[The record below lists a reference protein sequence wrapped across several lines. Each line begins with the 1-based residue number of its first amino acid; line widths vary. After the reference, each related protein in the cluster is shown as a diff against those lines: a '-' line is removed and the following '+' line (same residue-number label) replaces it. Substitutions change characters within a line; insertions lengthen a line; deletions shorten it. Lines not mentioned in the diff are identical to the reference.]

1 MSPWSDK
8 GELPSQNTR
17 EMTTQLATHRADAQ
31 IYNGDALCKQK
42 SQELLDQFFLPRGLL
57 PLNDILEVGYNRTSG
72 FIWLKQQKK
81 KEHRFAAI
89 GRTVLYDTE
98 VTAFIE
104 ERRLRRLTG
113 VKSKEFFLSI
123 TVSDIYID
131 EQNTSRITFG
141 TLTGIAKSF
150 PVSAFLIEEETDRM
164 KWRFLGIERKDRWIL
179 QNSESN

>member
-1 MSPWSDK
+1 MDAIASFQSEK
-8 GELPSQNTR
+8 ENGLGVAALKE

-150 PVSAFLIEEETDRM
+150 PVSAFLIEEEADRM
-164 KWRFLGIERKDRWIL
+164 K
-179 QNSESN
+179 

>member
-1 MSPWSDK
+1 MS
-8 GELPSQNTR
+8 
-17 EMTTQLATHRADAQ
+17 TQLEIHRADAE
-31 IYNGDALCKQK
+31 IYHGDAICKQK

-81 KEHRFAAI
+81 KEHRFVAI

-113 VKSKEFFLSI
+113 VKSKEFFFSI

-131 EQNTSRITFG
+131 VHNTSRITFG
-141 TLTGIAKSF
+141 TLTGISKSF
-150 PVSAFLIEEETDRM
+150 PVSAFLIEEGTDQ
-164 KWRFLGIERKDRWIL
+164 KK
-179 QNSESN
+179 